1 MKTTTNIKC
10 QKNFWTCPWTCKRYG
25 QGQVTDTNNND
36 NNIYFTLF
44 NKYKEQIEKEPHRVV
59 QIISAMKNSADYE
72 LLTLEEQDKIFYDL
86 MSIDKK
92 IR

>member
-1 MKTTTNIKC
+1 M
-10 QKNFWTCPWTCKRYG
+10 
-25 QGQVTDTNNND
+25 
-36 NNIYFTLF
+36 F